1 MTEKEHSTGFEEHRR
16 LTDSLVKVSNMTI
29 RPQFQSKWQT
39 VRNAATDSSLW
50 YYFRQSEVEIY
61 CALNPELQKRLQ
73 LSSLHIRSINHSRR
87 RGRGGKKVFSGAPL
101 WLIPPIKSLLVWLE
115 YCRYDVG
122 LSNTKVDSISE
133 AAISLPGRVLGRA
146 HTSENVSW
154 MQRSGDQNKKIQV
167 VERFANMNDIC
178 N

>member
-1 MTEKEHSTGFEEHRR
+1 MGFEEHRR
-16 LTDSLVKVSNMTI
+16 LTDSLVKLSNMTVRLQI
-29 RPQFQSKWQT
+29 QSKWQT

-61 CALNPELQKRLQ
+61 YALNPKLQKRLQ
-73 LSSLHIRSINHSRR
+73 LSSLHIRSINHSG
-87 RGRGGKKVFSGAPL
+87 RGRGKKVFSGAPL

-133 AAISLPGRVLGRA
+133 AAISLPGGVLGCA
-146 HTSENVSW
+146 NTSEAIR
-154 MQRSGDQNKKIQV
+154 RSKLKKSHRKVCQHKWHL
-167 VERFANMNDIC
+167 
-178 N
+178 